1 MKSRITLSLTKNGQF
16 ELWLNEAGRDKLIEL
31 LQSLDRD
38 DEHFH
43 IAPEGYDG
51 DCVVSEIPY
60 RDTDRVL
67 SWGKVLFR
75 PDEWDREYFPHVIG
89 EGT

>member
-16 ELWLNEAGRDKLIEL
+16 ELFLNEAGRDELVEL
-31 LQSLDRD
+31 LRSLDRD

-43 IAPEGYDG
+43 IAPEGYGG

-60 RDTDRVL
+60 RSTDQVL

-75 PDEWDREYFPHVIG
+75 LDEWDQEYFPHVVA
-89 EGT
+89 EDA

>member
-1 MKSRITLSLTKNGQF
+1 MKSRITLSLTENGQF
-16 ELWLNEAGRDKLIEL
+16 ELSLSEAGRAELIEL

-43 IAPEGYDG
+43 ITPEGYDG
-51 DCVVSEIPY
+51 DCVVSEIAY
-60 RDTDRVL
+60 RSTDRVL

-75 PDEWDREYFPHVIG
+75 PDEWGQQYFPHVLG
-89 EGT
+89 ESN